1 MHRNEKLITEF
12 YSAFQQKDFQTMQ
25 KAYASTANFTDP
37 VFQNLNAEQTKAM
50 WEMLCKRA
58 QDLDIQFDNV
68 QADDYNGSADW
79 EATYTFT
86 STGRKIINRISAEF
100 VFERGKIVQH
110 VDDFNFHSWS
120 KQAFGVRG
128 AIIGWTPYFRL
139 KVRSTVMKSLG
150 RFMEKTKEEAKA

>member
-1 MHRNEKLITEF
+1 MHENQKLINEF
-12 YSAFQQKDFQTMQ
+12 YAAFQRKDFQTMQ
-25 KAYASTANFTDP
+25 KAYASSANFTDP

-58 QDLDIQFDNV
+58 QDLDVQFQNV
-68 QADDYNGSADW
+68 QADEYNGSADW
-79 EATYTFT
+79 EATYTFS
-86 STGRKIINRISAEF
+86 STGRKVVNRIHAEF

-120 KQAFGVRG
+120 KQAFGLTGLV
-128 AIIGWTPYFRL
+128 IGWTPFFRA

-150 RFMEKTKEEAKA
+150 RFMEKEEAKA